1 MNKKIILGIVCVGI
15 LGIAYYGISP
25 LFVNVVANDAAPIA
39 SESQQ
44 DNTAENVASGTEQD
58 EAVKALNTQKR
69 SAEVIATPAH
79 PASGQVTVFTENG
92 VSYVRYENFKTLNG
106 PDLFVYL
113 SIDLKATEY
122 VSLGKLRA
130 TEGNVNYLI
139 PKDVDIKKYKYVLVW
154 CKQFGVLFSYA
165 DISGLQL

>member
-1 MNKKIILGIVCVGI
+1 MNKKIILGLVGVVI

-44 DNTAENVASGTEQD
+44 DSTAENVATDTEQD

-69 SAEVIATPAH
+69 TAEVIETPTH
-79 PASGQVTVFTENG
+79 PASGQVTLFTQNDM
-92 VSYVRYENFKTLNG
+92 SYVRYENFKTLNG

-113 SIDLKATEY
+113 STDLKATDY
-122 VSLGKLRA
+122 VNLGKLRA
-130 TEGNVNYLI
+130 TEGNINYLI
-139 PKDVDIKKYKYVLVW
+139 PKDVDVKKYKYVLVW
-154 CKQFGVLFSYA
+154 CKQFGVLFNYA
-165 DISGLQL
+165 DISGL